1 MRPTFYPTV
10 WFRGKLPRRSVP
22 RPQSFADSLLRFGLP
37 GHQLTVCRQT
47 AYLVCGLIAEASVG
61 GRAHRKHRN
70 STPRT
75 SALEGRGSSRDL
87 PPDIPT
93 SVRFPIYAREV
104 LHVQTE

>member
-61 GRAHRKHRN
+61 GARPSETQELHTADLRLGG
-70 STPRT
+70 PRLFT
-75 SALEGRGSSRDL
+75 
-87 PPDIPT
+87 
-93 SVRFPIYAREV
+93 
-104 LHVQTE
+104 